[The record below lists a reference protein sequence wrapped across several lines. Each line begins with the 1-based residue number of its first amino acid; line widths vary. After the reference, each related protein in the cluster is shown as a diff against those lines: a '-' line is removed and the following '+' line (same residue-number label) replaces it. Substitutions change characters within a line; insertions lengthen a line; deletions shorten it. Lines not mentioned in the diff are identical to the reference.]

1 MGAAFKKFMKQQV
14 VSEEIINRGPEYL
27 FEYILIQF
35 PRKIFTEIGGLF
47 FFFKHN
53 NSVSLIYNINHLM

>member
-14 VSEEIINRGPEYL
+14 VPEEIMNWGPKYL

-47 FFFKHN
+47 FFFFF
-53 NSVSLIYNINHLM
+53 